1 MNKEDRSTII
11 ISASSD
17 IGDALCRRWLGRGWK
32 VFGTYRT
39 RSEEVDDLDNQGV
52 KLVHCDLSNAASIVI
67 ACSNL
72 RMLCPQWDVLV
83 ICPGT
88 LDPVGAF
95 LECDFDE
102 WEESVRVNFT
112 SQMRVIHAL
121 LSCRRINFG
130 VEPCVL
136 FFAGGGTNNAHVN
149 YSAYVA
155 SKIALIKMCEL
166 LDAEVSDV
174 RFVIVGPGWVKTKI
188 HGSTLKAGVQAG
200 ANYQRTLEKLAGN
213 EWMPMERVL
222 DCCDWLVN
230 APRESIS
237 GRNFSVVSDRWGTE
251 ELERRL
257 AQEPN
262 MYKLRRYG
270 NEWLVK
276 DGH

>member
-1 MNKEDRSTII
+1 
-11 ISASSD
+11 
-17 IGDALCRRWLGRGWK
+17 
-32 VFGTYRT
+32 
-39 RSEEVDDLDNQGV
+39 
-52 KLVHCDLSNAASIVI
+52 
-67 ACSNL
+67 
-72 RMLCPQWDVLV
+72 
-83 ICPGT
+83 
-88 LDPVGAF
+88 
-95 LECDFDE
+95 
-102 WEESVRVNFT
+102 
-112 SQMRVIHAL
+112 
-121 LSCRRINFG
+121 
-130 VEPCVL
+130 
-136 FFAGGGTNNAHVN
+136 
-149 YSAYVA
+149 
-155 SKIALIKMCEL
+155 
-166 LDAEVSDV
+166 V